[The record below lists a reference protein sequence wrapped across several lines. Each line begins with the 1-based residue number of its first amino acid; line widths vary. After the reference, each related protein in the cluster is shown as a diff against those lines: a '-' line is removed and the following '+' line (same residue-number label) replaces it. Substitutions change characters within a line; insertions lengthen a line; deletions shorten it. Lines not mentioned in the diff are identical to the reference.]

1 MLDVGV
7 QGGELVKV
15 HGSLHLVSDFD
26 EVLLTVEEHAT
37 CGGRGTVDGVQ
48 HVELRTGTVVAE
60 RGGRVTAVSQEVGNV
75 SLRCGGKV
83 KGDDA
88 AGLDVVDDRHD
99 FS

>member
-7 QGGELVKV
+7 QGGELVEV
-15 HGSLHLVSDFD
+15 HGALHLVADFD
-26 EVLLTVEEHAT
+26 EVLLTVEEHTT
-37 CGGRGTVDGVQ
+37 CGGRGAVDGIQ

-75 SLRCGGKV
+75 SLRCGGEV
-83 KGDDA
+83 KGGDD